1 MSNANAGPLVATYVF
16 KSNTSEAI
24 YIINAST
31 LNLAPIKSIDNPNA
45 QGYAITQGTLTS
57 VIGGASVGYNI
68 PATTNG
74 MITNALWPNAAD
86 SQSGEGTI
94 LCAGIDRLLNLSSP
108 TNADTTLFANDAN
121 SITLNF
127 GNGKTDT
134 ATLLHSTFP
143 PVPA

>member
-16 KSNTSEAI
+16 KSNNSQAI
-24 YIINAST
+24 YIINATT

-68 PATTNG
+68 PASTNG

-86 SQSGEGTI
+86 SQSGEGAPI
-94 LCAGIDRLLNLSSP
+94 CAGIDRLLIIASP
-108 TNADTTLFANDAN
+108 SGGNASLYANDAN
-121 SITLNF
+121 SITLNL
-127 GNGKTDT
+127 GNGRTDT